1 MGLGDRVAA
10 LGREVLNW
18 FISNPDKIDAEAP
31 KMRRTTVVKLA
42 LIFAAALVAASV
54 NAQTR
59 HRREREPKET
69 ERPAPAVSIDKRDTT
84 VAQPGAFAGKPY
96 WLALAQCG
104 GAYFKLNVLY
114 TALAVQARA
123 VKPDP
128 KLNTEYTKK
137 LNDAIKTA
145 TAFYTGAERFLMT
158 DRGIERIDAV
168 LIYNE
173 QSRVVADRIKTIDAA
188 LNAAKACPALYQ
200 ACQDVRAKACSES
213 LAPVG

>member
-1 MGLGDRVAA
+1 MRNRTVAKVGLVIAA
-10 LGREVLNW
+10 LL
-18 FISNPDKIDAEAP
+18 
-31 KMRRTTVVKLA
+31 TA
-42 LIFAAALVAASV
+42 LTA

-59 HRREREPKET
+59 HHKREREPKET
-69 ERPAPAVSIDKRDTT
+69 ERPVAAVSVDKRDAL
-84 VAQPGAFAGKPY
+84 VNLPGAYNGKPY

-114 TALAVQARA
+114 TALAMQARA

-128 KLNTEYTKK
+128 KLNNEYTKK

-145 TAFYTGAERFLMT
+145 TAFYTGAERFLMA

-173 QSRVVADRIKTIDAA
+173 QSRSVAERIKTIDAG
-188 LNAAKACPALYQ
+188 LNAARTCPALYQ
-200 ACQDVRAKACSES
+200 ACQETRSKACSET
-213 LAPVG
+213 LVPVS

>member
-1 MGLGDRVAA
+1 MKRTAA
-10 LGREVLNW
+10 
-18 FISNPDKIDAEAP
+18 A
-31 KMRRTTVVKLA
+31 KLA
-42 LIFAAALVAASV
+42 LVCIAALLAVSV

-59 HRREREPKET
+59 HHRREREPKEAD
-69 ERPAPAVSIDKRDTT
+69 RPAPTVSVDKRDTVVT
-84 VAQPGAFAGKPY
+84 TPTAFAGKPY

-137 LNDAIKTA
+137 LNDAINTA
-145 TAFYTGAERFLMT
+145 TAFFTGAERFLMT
-158 DRGIERIDAV
+158 DRGIERVDAV
-168 LIYNE
+168 LIYDQ
-173 QSRVVADRIKTIDAA
+173 QSRAVADRIKTIDAA
-188 LNAAKACPALYQ
+188 LNAAKTCPALYQ
-200 ACQDVRAKACSES
+200 ACQDAHAKACSES

>member
-1 MGLGDRVAA
+1 
-10 LGREVLNW
+10 
-18 FISNPDKIDAEAP
+18 
-31 KMRRTTVVKLA
+31 MRRSSAAKLV
-42 LIFAAALVAASV
+42 LIVTAALVVASA

-59 HRREREPKET
+59 HHRREREPKEI
-69 ERPAPAVSIDKRDTT
+69 ERPAPTVSIDKRDTT
-84 VAQPGAFAGKPY
+84 VTLPGAFAGKPY

-128 KLNTEYTKK
+128 KLNSEYTKK

-168 LIYNE
+168 LIYDG
-173 QSRVVADRIKTIDAA
+173 QSRAVVDRIKTIDAA

-200 ACQDVRAKACSES
+200 ACQDAHAKACSEP